1 MALKWNMLELN
12 KYGSAVGMQVFH
24 WLIRIWIRILGRDCI
39 FLAQKDNF
47 FSLWLSLKVWY
58 KCHVDDMK
66 MSPAICNLSCRRI
79 RIIMKLWF
87 HNLFKISFLKS
98 TRQSFTILFPDL
110 QMSDKN
116 GPGSGGKKEFELFFT
131 SFSREKYAKFGRC
144 VWILETPWQYSSF

>member
-1 MALKWNMLELN
+1 
-12 KYGSAVGMQVFH
+12 
-24 WLIRIWIRILGRDCI
+24 
-39 FLAQKDNF
+39 
-47 FSLWLSLKVWY
+47 
-58 KCHVDDMK
+58 
-66 MSPAICNLSCRRI
+66 
-79 RIIMKLWF
+79 MKLWF

-144 VWILETPWQYSSF
+144 VWILETP